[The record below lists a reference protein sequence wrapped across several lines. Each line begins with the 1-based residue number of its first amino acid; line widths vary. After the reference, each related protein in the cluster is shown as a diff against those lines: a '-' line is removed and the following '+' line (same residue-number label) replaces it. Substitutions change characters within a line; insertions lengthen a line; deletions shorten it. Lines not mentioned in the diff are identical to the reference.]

1 MEDNR
6 KFATFFADAPKGK
19 KIGAVLSWIATVIL
33 LVALFVPGYQLRYQM
48 KTEKGTFKDIPA
60 TMTSELKQMKE
71 EAKLNFQFG
80 AGTTSD
86 KIDEFVEK
94 GSTSVF
100 SYLVSPDLQKA
111 RLVNLET
118 MSDAPDDISKIC
130 VALLVLFF
138 VLVVVAA
145 IASVFTISWCALAA
159 NLIGII
165 ELLAVYFFVFA
176 GKFSI
181 DPTDTSITSRVAPAL
196 TMILIVLLVLTA
208 IMSVASV
215 IVSYAVHEDEEAF
228 VDDWNSNDPSR
239 DAETNLVDDGNAT
252 TVPATDNS
260 MTVVASLI
268 QMNTNRSFAIYN
280 NTEVVIGKGSQA
292 NIIVS
297 NPIISRAH
305 AKISCRN
312 GVCTI
317 QDLGSKNGTF
327 VGDEKYLAKK
337 AQAEDVL
344 ETCRESGGYGDVAL
358 REEVTERVNSKGEKT
373 SMVAFSVTASRARS
387 GYAFIASGLPSG
399 RVLLALAALGALSL
413 ALLLAGCRK
422 SLDTPPRALKAGQ
435 RRLRRAACFCAL
447 GALILVPAF
456 VMRTTVYF
464 GREIIALLSQ
474 ADTPAVAARVAAA
487 DGFLYGGSAGA
498 EAASLLGGL
507 QYRPTAYVWLLAPV
521 FLCLLLGAV
530 QLAVE
535 MNANS
540 DFGAPVADYTDE
552 NVSGRVVKIIQSYTS
567 IVNKTVWKKQ

>member
-33 LVALFVPGYQLRYQM
+33 LVALFVPGYQLRYQI

-71 EAKLNFQFG
+71 AAKLNFQFG

-111 RLVNLET
+111 RLVNLGT

-138 VLVVVAA
+138 VLVVAA
-145 IASVFTISWCALAA
+145 AVASVFTISWCALAA

-196 TMILIVLLVLTA
+196 TMILIVLLVLAA

-215 IVSYAVHEDEEAF
+215 IVSYVVHEDEEAF

-268 QMNTNRSFAIYN
+268 DLF
-280 NTEVVIGKGSQA
+280 
-292 NIIVS
+292 
-297 NPIISRAH
+297 ISARKHKTTLIFPA
-305 AKISCRN
+305 
-312 GVCTI
+312 
-317 QDLGSKNGTF
+317 
-327 VGDEKYLAKK
+327 AKK
-337 AQAEDVL
+337 CRAGQDFSSACGENLLWLVANLKIRMRNIKDFVSPLKVRKLLLKGFIKRHTLNTFFGTDKGNFRPNLEMVLQFL
-344 ETCRESGGYGDVAL
+344 ETLLDNLIVRQARIHCNKPRFLGFPLFSFFSG
-358 REEVTERVNSKGEKT
+358 
-373 SMVAFSVTASRARS
+373 
-387 GYAFIASGLPSG
+387 
-399 RVLLALAALGALSL
+399 
-413 ALLLAGCRK
+413 
-422 SLDTPPRALKAGQ
+422 
-435 RRLRRAACFCAL
+435 
-447 GALILVPAF
+447 
-456 VMRTTVYF
+456 
-464 GREIIALLSQ
+464 
-474 ADTPAVAARVAAA
+474 
-487 DGFLYGGSAGA
+487 
-498 EAASLLGGL
+498 
-507 QYRPTAYVWLLAPV
+507 
-521 FLCLLLGAV
+521 
-530 QLAVE
+530 
-535 MNANS
+535 
-540 DFGAPVADYTDE
+540 
-552 NVSGRVVKIIQSYTS
+552 
-567 IVNKTVWKKQ
+567 